1 MNMPLTMSISHL
13 NSIGNYI
20 HLKKRD
26 NASIILMNEEIRVK
40 DDKGVYKH

>member
-1 MNMPLTMSISHL
+1 MHLTMSISHL

-20 HLKKRD
+20 HIKRD
-26 NASIILMNEEIRVK
+26 NASIILMNEEIRVN